1 LSHHLPKKSGIN
13 RVVQQLA
20 GFLLLVDEQ
29 VGWGQSTRKRVSGA
43 IMKLGRTSL
52 LALAIIAAIP
62 GAAIAQNSSKTPAPP
77 LPPQTSTEIPEP
89 GDFALF
95 LIGVAG
101 LVVGRWTSKARK
113 RRQE

>member
-1 LSHHLPKKSGIN
+1 
-13 RVVQQLA
+13 
-20 GFLLLVDEQ
+20 
-29 VGWGQSTRKRVSGA
+29 
-43 IMKLGRTSL
+43 MKLGRKTL
-52 LALAIIAAIP
+52 LALAIVVAIP
-62 GAAIAQNSSKTPAPP
+62 SAAFAQNSSKVATPP

-101 LVVGRWTSKARK
+101 LVIGRWTSKARK

>member
-1 LSHHLPKKSGIN
+1 
-13 RVVQQLA
+13 
-20 GFLLLVDEQ
+20 
-29 VGWGQSTRKRVSGA
+29 
-43 IMKLGRTSL
+43 MKLGRKTL
-52 LALAIIAAIP
+52 LALAIVIAIP
-62 GAAIAQNSSKTPAPP
+62 SAAIAQNSSKVAAPP

-101 LVVGRWTSKARK
+101 LVIGRWTSKARK

>member
-1 LSHHLPKKSGIN
+1 
-13 RVVQQLA
+13 
-20 GFLLLVDEQ
+20 
-29 VGWGQSTRKRVSGA
+29 
-43 IMKLGRTSL
+43 MKIGRTSL

-62 GAAIAQNSSKTPAPP
+62 GAAIAQNSGKVAAPP

-101 LVVGRWTSKARK
+101 LVVGRWTSKARR

>member
-1 LSHHLPKKSGIN
+1 MNL
-13 RVVQQLA
+13 
-20 GFLLLVDEQ
+20 
-29 VGWGQSTRKRVSGA
+29 WRK
-43 IMKLGRTSL
+43 SL
-52 LALAIIAAIP
+52 LTFAIVAAIP
-62 GAAIAQNSSKTPAPP
+62 GSAFAQNATKADTAP

-101 LVVGRWTSKARK
+101 LVIGRWTSKARK

>member
-1 LSHHLPKKSGIN
+1 
-13 RVVQQLA
+13 
-20 GFLLLVDEQ
+20 
-29 VGWGQSTRKRVSGA
+29 
-43 IMKLGRTSL
+43 MKLVRESL
-52 LALAIIAAIP
+52 LALAIIATAP
-62 GAAIAQNSSKTPAPP
+62 SAALAQNSNKTVAPP

-95 LIGVAG
+95 LIGVTG

>member
-1 LSHHLPKKSGIN
+1 MIKSAGGSR
-13 RVVQQLA
+13 RVK
-20 GFLLLVDEQ
+20 GN
-29 VGWGQSTRKRVSGA
+29 GA
-43 IMKLGRTSL
+43 IMKLGRKTF
-52 LALAIIAAIP
+52 LALAIVVAIP
-62 GAAIAQNSSKTPAPP
+62 GSAIAQNSSKVAAPP

-101 LVVGRWTSKARK
+101 LVIGRWTSKARK

>member
-1 LSHHLPKKSGIN
+1 MS
-13 RVVQQLA
+13 
-20 GFLLLVDEQ
+20 
-29 VGWGQSTRKRVSGA
+29 
-43 IMKLGRTSL
+43 LGRKTL
-52 LALAIIAAIP
+52 LAFAIFAALP
-62 GAAIAQNSSKTPAPP
+62 GAALAQNSGKTPAPP

-113 RRQE
+113 RRPE

>member
-1 LSHHLPKKSGIN
+1 MVG
-13 RVVQQLA
+13 
-20 GFLLLVDEQ
+20 Q
-29 VGWGQSTRKRVSGA
+29 VGWGQSTRKRVLGA

-62 GAAIAQNSSKTPAPP
+62 GTAIAQNSGKTSAPP

>member
-1 LSHHLPKKSGIN
+1 MIKSAGGSR
-13 RVVQQLA
+13 RVK
-20 GFLLLVDEQ
+20 GN
-29 VGWGQSTRKRVSGA
+29 GA
-43 IMKLGRTSL
+43 VMKLGRKSL
-52 LALAIIAAIP
+52 LALAIVVAIP
-62 GAAIAQNSSKTPAPP
+62 SAAFAQNSSKTAAPT
-77 LPPQTSTEIPEP
+77 LPPQNSTEIPEP

>member
-1 LSHHLPKKSGIN
+1 
-13 RVVQQLA
+13 
-20 GFLLLVDEQ
+20 
-29 VGWGQSTRKRVSGA
+29 
-43 IMKLGRTSL
+43 MKLVRKTL
-52 LALAIIAAIP
+52 LAFAIVAAIP
-62 GAAIAQNSSKTPAPP
+62 GAAFAQNGGKASTAP

>member
-1 LSHHLPKKSGIN
+1 
-13 RVVQQLA
+13 
-20 GFLLLVDEQ
+20 
-29 VGWGQSTRKRVSGA
+29 
-43 IMKLGRTSL
+43 MKLVRKTL
-52 LALAIIAAIP
+52 LAFAIVAAIP
-62 GAAIAQNSSKTPAPP
+62 GAAFAQNSGTTSAPP
-77 LPPQTSTEIPEP
+77 VPAQTSTQIPEP

>member
-1 LSHHLPKKSGIN
+1 
-13 RVVQQLA
+13 
-20 GFLLLVDEQ
+20 
-29 VGWGQSTRKRVSGA
+29 
-43 IMKLGRTSL
+43 MKLGRKSL
-52 LALAIIAAIP
+52 LALAIVAAIP
-62 GAAIAQNSSKTPAPP
+62 GAAFAQNNSKVVAPP
-77 LPPQTSTEIPEP
+77 LPPQSSTEIPEP

>member
-1 LSHHLPKKSGIN
+1 
-13 RVVQQLA
+13 
-20 GFLLLVDEQ
+20 
-29 VGWGQSTRKRVSGA
+29 
-43 IMKLGRTSL
+43 MKLGRKTL
-52 LALAIIAAIP
+52 LALAIVIAIP
-62 GAAIAQNSSKTPAPP
+62 SAAIAQNSSKVAAQP
-77 LPPQTSTEIPEP
+77 LPPQSSTEIPEP

>member
-1 LSHHLPKKSGIN
+1 MSL
-13 RVVQQLA
+13 
-20 GFLLLVDEQ
+20 
-29 VGWGQSTRKRVSGA
+29 WRK
-43 IMKLGRTSL
+43 SL
-52 LALAIIAAIP
+52 LAFAIVAAIP
-62 GAAIAQNSSKTPAPP
+62 GSAFAQNDSKTNAAP

-101 LVVGRWTSKARK
+101 LVIGRWTSKARK

>member
-1 LSHHLPKKSGIN
+1 MCFVTSFTTKIGYNPS
-13 RVVQQLA
+13 R
-20 GFLLLVDEQ
+20 
-29 VGWGQSTRKRVSGA
+29 SA
-43 IMKLGRTSL
+43 IGRL
-52 LALAIIAAIP
+52 LACNAEPLACSVNWGIRASIMTVGRKILLAFAIVAALP
-62 GAAIAQNSSKTPAPP
+62 GAAFAQNNSKTAAPP